1 MRHCVYVDLNSQ
13 QEPWTTDASTTSKR
27 RWSDLS
33 PAARI
38 AIVLAGIVELILTTI
53 AVRDLTRR
61 SGKDVRG
68 GKLPWLLA
76 FLVQPFGPLAYF
88 AVGRRE
94 A

>member
-53 AVRDLTRR
+53 AVRDLMGR
-61 SGKDVRG
+61 SGNNVRG
-68 GKLPWLLA
+68 GKLP
-76 FLVQPFGPLAYF
+76 
-88 AVGRRE
+88 
-94 A
+94 

>member
-13 QEPWTTDASTTSKR
+13 QEPWTTEVSNNSKR

-53 AVRDLTRR
+53 ALRDLTRR

-88 AVGRRE
+88 AVGRRDG
-94 A
+94 